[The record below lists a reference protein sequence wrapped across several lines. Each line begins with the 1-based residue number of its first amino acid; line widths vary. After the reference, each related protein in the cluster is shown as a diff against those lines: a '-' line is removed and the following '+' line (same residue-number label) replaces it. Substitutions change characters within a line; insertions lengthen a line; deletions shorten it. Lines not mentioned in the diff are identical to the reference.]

1 MKLAEKLLNLHES
14 LSKKDYEVIA
24 GTLHND
30 ENSTDS
36 EIVDFLA
43 DEVKADKAK
52 LSKLVKAERNKFL
65 GPAYSNNSIEQ
76 DIKIIKKY
84 V

>member
-1 MKLAEKLLNLHES
+1 LEQNYPNPFNPETVIRFTLPLNNKIS
-14 LSKKDYEVIA
+14 LRIYDVLGKEVA
-24 GTLHND
+24 TL
-30 ENSTDS
+30 
-36 EIVDFLA
+36 V

-52 LSKLVKAERNKFL
+52 LSKLIKAERNNFL